1 MAKTKPSSKK
11 PVSAA
16 GKFSGSTPRKDIK
29 SSAAKVH
36 TQRIERQKA
45 K

>member
-11 PVSAA
+11 SVSPA
-16 GKFSGSTPRKDIK
+16 GKFAGGAPRKDIK
-29 SSAAKVH
+29 TSAAKVH